1 LGEKKDGW
9 KIGKQH
15 RTDDKTSPKV
25 YYCTTTVFP
34 IGLLHLWVSTRVS
47 ILVATSLTHPGIR
60 FSTNGSQAKPLLHLP
75 IFIQFL
81 DSWKSRFL

>member
-25 YYCTTTVFP
+25 YYYYYYCVP
-34 IGLLHLWVSTRVS
+34 YNRPSALLSINEGINIGSNEPDPPWYPVLNKWFSGRAL
-47 ILVATSLTHPGIR
+47 TSPGYYLSS
-60 FSTNGSQAKPLLHLP
+60 F
-75 IFIQFL
+75 
-81 DSWKSRFL
+81 